1 MEDRLAKLERKY
13 GALKSNVEGLHAV
26 RVDMETRFASL
37 TAYVTNEATIVARLG

>member
-37 TAYVTNEATIVARLG
+37 NSNVSNLATTVASLG